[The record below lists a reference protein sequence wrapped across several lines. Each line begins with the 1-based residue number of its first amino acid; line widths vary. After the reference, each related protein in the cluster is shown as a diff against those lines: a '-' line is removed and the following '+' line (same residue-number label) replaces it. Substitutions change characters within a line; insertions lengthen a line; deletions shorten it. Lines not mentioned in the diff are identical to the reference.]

1 MNAVMKHEDVEV
13 LDAMPSQALVVTDN
27 PYMAMAQQA
36 LALGKVEQ
44 LDKLIDMQFKWDAE
58 QARKAFIAAMAA
70 FKSSPLLITKDK
82 ENKQYS
88 SMYTTLGN
96 LVNTASEVMA
106 QHGLTADWNI
116 EQADKLIRVT
126 CILSHEAGH
135 SKSVT
140 LESAPDTSGAKNTIQ
155 QIKSTVTYL
164 RGATFEA
171 VTGLASQEKAGINR
185 DDDGNGA
192 SDPISEK
199 DLAWI
204 TAVKPLQDYP
214 AYVAMKKEM
223 LADYGGKPDL
233 VPMTVRTAF
242 NRVAELTKPKD

>member
-1 MNAVMKHEDVEV
+1 MNAQLQEIHDGEV
-13 LDAMPSQALVVTDN
+13 LDEMPRTQALAVSDN

-82 ENKQYS
+82 ENKQYN

-106 QHGLTADWNI
+106 HHGLSADWNI
-116 EQADKLIRVT
+116 EQADKLVRVT

-171 VTGLASQEKAGINR
+171 VTGLASQEKAGVNR

-192 SDPISEK
+192 SQGDDAALIDDWCGALSEATDK
-199 DLAWI
+199 IALDKLAEQLKA
-204 TAVKPLQDYP
+204 TAIGRNKAVRA
-214 AYVAMKKEM
+214 AYAARAKE
-223 LADYGGKPDL
+223 LEA
-233 VPMTVRTAF
+233 
-242 NRVAELTKPKD
+242 